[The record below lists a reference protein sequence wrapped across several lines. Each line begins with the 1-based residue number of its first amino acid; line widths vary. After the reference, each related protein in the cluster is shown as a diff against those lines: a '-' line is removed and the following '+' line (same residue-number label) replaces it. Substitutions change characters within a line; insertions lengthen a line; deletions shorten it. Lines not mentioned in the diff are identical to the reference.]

1 MSKIE
6 FIKAMCQ
13 QDNAKFSPKIGSFEL
28 IICVGVFFGH
38 QNKKLLDEIINSDAK
53 LVCLSPM
60 EELKLSE
67 RCDISS
73 RYEVGSEEGV
83 MALLVKNLLAKAE
96 VPEKLKEYFEA
107 FDEGYLSAESNVGEE
122 EIEEIV
128 SLYDEAQSVLLI
140 LGEELT
146 KHKRAA
152 NIAHLAGA
160 LGIFGKVAYK
170 IDGASE
176 DEMKANPTCPNLT
189 EIDSI
194 SSFDGVV
201 VYECLAQNKDEEKYL
216 IGTKQFSMAAR
227 VSQNDRVSF
236 EFNGA
241 LEDRIFICDEN
252 QKGVIALVPRLNR
265 SENYPYSV
273 VKVAKVNQ

>member
-1 MSKIE
+1 MLPTTSTR
-6 FIKAMCQ
+6 
-13 QDNAKFSPKIGSFEL
+13 SPTSQAGILK
-28 IICVGVFFGH
+28 VV
-38 QNKKLLDEIINSDAK
+38 
-53 LVCLSPM
+53 
-60 EELKLSE
+60 EELYKKIANEVFGTTKFTTKGHTYDLSDE
-67 RCDISS
+67 WKRIEYVD
-73 RYEVGSEEGV
+73 EVKRVTGI
-83 MALLVKNLLAKAE
+83 
-96 VPEKLKEYFEA
+96 
-107 FDEGYLSAESNVGEE
+107 D
-122 EIEEIV
+122 
-128 SLYDEAQSVLLI
+128 VL
-140 LGEELT
+140 
-146 KHKRAA
+146 
-152 NIAHLAGA
+152 N
-160 LGIFGKVAYK
+160 
-170 IDGASE
+170 ASE

>member
-1 MSKIE
+1 M
-6 FIKAMCQ
+6 F
-13 QDNAKFSPKIGSFEL
+13 
-28 IICVGVFFGH
+28 
-38 QNKKLLDEIINSDAK
+38 
-53 LVCLSPM
+53 
-60 EELKLSE
+60 
-67 RCDISS
+67 
-73 RYEVGSEEGV
+73 
-83 MALLVKNLLAKAE
+83 
-96 VPEKLKEYFEA
+96 
-107 FDEGYLSAESNVGEE
+107 
-122 EIEEIV
+122 
-128 SLYDEAQSVLLI
+128 I